1 MRDWLTKS
9 EDLHVLFYEV
19 RALLLSLHT
28 VLYVE
33 DLVKAPL
40 QEVRKVLRHL
50 NFEAEDRRLACL
62 ERLSEGNMKR
72 QEARVANPFSQHQQQ
87 YINRIIRVISR
98 LLQRKKQL
106 SLKNYIAL

>member
-1 MRDWLTKS
+1 M
-9 EDLHVLFYEV
+9 
-19 RALLLSLHT
+19 
-28 VLYVE
+28 LYVE

-62 ERLSEGNMKR
+62 ERHREGNMKR
-72 QEARVANPFSQHQQQ
+72 QETRLGNPFSQHQQQ
-87 YINRIIRVISR
+87 FINRIIRVISR